1 MVDIYVPKFIH
12 KDWIDN
18 QDRVQAGGDEGLNNR
33 FHRLEDEFA
42 GLANNQ
48 INPIIRGLAK
58 PVMHLTLVPVLTPY
72 PDPDAGGDLMPTW
85 DQALDMVEKPEDATE
100 AHGFMNVVLPDGVKV
115 TSLLMTGIRESP
127 AGSVTAVLKR
137 REIRNNDDGAEPVL
151 TADAL
156 DTPGL
161 PGAEV
166 VISNETHR
174 YFLMLDAEGADENR
188 ALKVFCIQLTYG

>member
-1 MVDIYVPKFIH
+1 MVEIYVPKFIH

-18 QDRVQAGGDEGLNNR
+18 QDRVRAGGDEGLNNR

-48 INPIIRGLAK
+48 INPIIRGLAR

-72 PDPDAGGDLMPTW
+72 PDPNAGGDLKPTW
-85 DQALDMVEKPEDATE
+85 NQALDMVEKPEGKTE

-115 TSLLMTGIRESP
+115 TSLLMTGTRESS
-127 AGSVTAVLKR
+127 AGSLTAVLKN
-137 REIRNNDDGAEPVL
+137 REIHNSSGADPVL

-161 PGAEV
+161 PGSEV
-166 VISNETHR
+166 VINNETHR
-174 YFLMLDAEGADENR
+174 YFLTLDVEGAGANK